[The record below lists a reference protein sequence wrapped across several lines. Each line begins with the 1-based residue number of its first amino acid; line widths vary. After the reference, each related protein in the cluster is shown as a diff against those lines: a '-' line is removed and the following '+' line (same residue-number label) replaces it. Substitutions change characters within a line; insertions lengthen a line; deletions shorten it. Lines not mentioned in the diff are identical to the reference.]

1 MQHTGKAAR
10 RGYDKKIIYIKK
22 EKRREKLWYVNIVE
36 LRTRTVL
43 HSARDVERNLEAPV
57 QPEAMA
63 PQGGNYNQNSNF
75 NRSQLPNTA
84 SIPEEY
90 QPISMWGYFGYE
102 LLFSIPLVGFILLLV
117 FSFGGTKNKNLKN
130 FARSYFCF
138 TIVIIVLS
146 IIFLGST
153 IGAALSYM

>member
-1 MQHTGKAAR
+1 MVCKHCGTQNPDSSTFCQGCGAKLGGSGTAGSNGAGGNNSYGGNTAGFNGSTG
-10 RGYDKKIIYIKK
+10 GYAG
-22 EKRREKLWYVNIVE
+22 N
-36 LRTRTVL
+36 
-43 HSARDVERNLEAPV
+43 NGGF
-57 QPEAMA
+57 
-63 PQGGNYNQNSNF
+63 QGGNYNQNSNF
-75 NRSQLPNTA
+75 NRSQLQNTA

-153 IGAALSYM
+153 IGAVLSYM